1 MRFPCLLHDLLLRHL
16 PMTTFAAPTTSTRED
31 RAHAEPADD
40 RKTAGHAAARH
51 GRGLEGAGTRLRRRG
66 VELSRTTGTAG
77 GSAMELAR
85 ESGAGTQT
93 QSREV
98 AGWSLRG
105 RYRLSRRPWLGQN
118 RAACFSQRLSLGA
131 QSREH
136 FRDRTVW
143 RGQELS
149 GFGVGAK
156 SLPRWLLGA
165 LCRRC
170 RLVARS
176 DSGTGRW

>member
-1 MRFPCLLHDLLLRHL
+1 MRSPCLLHHRLRHRS
-16 PMTTFAAPTTSTRED
+16 PMTTFVAPTTSTKED
-31 RAHAEPADD
+31 RAHAEPTDD
-40 RKTAGHAAARH
+40 RKTASHAAARH
-51 GRGLEGAGTRLRRRG
+51 GRRLEGAGTRLCRG
-66 VELSRTTGTAG
+66 GAELSRTTGTAG
-77 GSAMELAR
+77 GSAVELAR

-93 QSREV
+93 QSRKV

-118 RAACFSQRLSLGA
+118 RSARSSQRVGLGA

-136 FRDRTVW
+136 FRDWALR

-149 GFGVGAK
+149 GFGVGTE

-165 LCRRC
+165 LYPRC

-176 DSGTGRW
+176 DSGTRRW

>member
-1 MRFPCLLHDLLLRHL
+1 MQFPCLLHDRLRHRS
-16 PMTTFAAPTTSTRED
+16 PMTTFAAPTTSTKED
-31 RAHAEPADD
+31 RAHAKPADD
-40 RKTAGHAAARH
+40 RKTAGYAAARH

-66 VELSRTTGTAG
+66 AELFGTTGPAG
-77 GSAMELAR
+77 GSAVELAR

-98 AGWSLRG
+98 AGWGVRG
-105 RYRLSRRPWLGQN
+105 RYRLSRRPGPGQN
-118 RAACFSQRLSLGA
+118 RAARLSQRLGLGP

-136 FRDRTVW
+136 FRDRAVW

-149 GFGVGAK
+149 GFGAGAE

-165 LCRRC
+165 LSPRC
-170 RLVARS
+170 RL
-176 DSGTGRW
+176 